1 MPVHT
6 LTVLLD
12 GGTARRI
19 RMADVRGIR
28 IVDERLRDDLDTAL
42 SVALSAAREHT
53 RSFTIHTR
61 GEGERRLEVSYLV
74 EAPVWKATYRLLL
87 ADEGRPQI
95 QGWAVVDNTTDED
108 WADIG
113 LSLISGLPVSFT
125 HDLYTPRYVPRP
137 EVAAT
142 EQQSIA
148 PPVVD
153 QSWAALD
160 ADLTAPAYAM
170 EAAAPAPMAA
180 AGAAM
185 PARMMRSAK
194 SRQAAVSSVEPQAT
208 TRAIGDLFG
217 YDVDEPVTIGA
228 HRSALVPIVLAP
240 FDGQRVL
247 LYNPRT
253 REENPVSAVE
263 MTNTTGLTLEGGPVT
278 VLDGDTYAGEAMI
291 EPVRDGETRLV
302 PYAVELGVR
311 ADATSRR
318 RHDASHRM
326 VLSRGVMTTTSWEIH
341 SATYRFSDTTGAA
354 RTLVLEHPHRGG
366 EWAVTADV
374 EPAEETPTVSRFRI
388 QVAAQGV
395 TTFEVTD
402 RREQSTTVALSSLGD
417 DILSGFAASGRLDG
431 EARGT
436 LEQVVRERQRLADLQ
451 RQVASTRD
459 ERADLVAGQ
468 DRIRQNLAALGSS
481 SQEQEY
487 RADLVG
493 RLRAQEADLDRL
505 DARLRELEAEEHQVA
520 ARVDDLLAGLEAT
533 FDVPVQG

>member
-87 ADEGRPQI
+87 AAEGAPQI

-108 WADIG
+108 WSDIS
-113 LSLISGLPVSFT
+113 LSLVSGLPVSFT
-125 HDLYTPRYVPRP
+125 HDLYTARYVPRP

-148 PPVVD
+148 PPVVEEAW
-153 QSWAALD
+153 SAD
-160 ADLTAPAYAM
+160 ADPAFPAPA
-170 EAAAPAPMAA
+170 AAAPMMV
-180 AGAAM
+180 AGGA
-185 PARMMRSAK
+185 
-194 SRQAAVSSVEPQAT
+194 PQARAMTRASRRARPAVTPVTTETT
-208 TRAIGDLFG
+208 TRSVGDLFG
-217 YDVDEPVTIGA
+217 YDIDHPVTIGA

-240 FDGQRVL
+240 FDGQSIL

-263 MTNTTGLTLEGGPVT
+263 LTNTTGLTLEGGPVT

-291 EPVRDGETRLV
+291 EPIRDGETRMV

-311 ADATSRR
+311 ADSTSDTRFDKAHQVVLER
-318 RHDASHRM
+318 GTMTAS
-326 VLSRGVMTTTSWEIH
+326 GWEMRT
-341 SATYRFSDTTGAA
+341 ATYTFTNKTHRE
-354 RTLVLEHPHRGG
+354 RTVVIEHPHPGV
-366 EWAVTADV
+366 EWEVTA
-374 EPAEETPTVSRFRI
+374 EAPAVDRTPTVHRFR
-388 QVAAQGV
+388 VALPAGV
-395 TTFEVTD
+395 TTFRVTD
-402 RREQSTTVALSSLGD
+402 RRQTWQVVELASVGD
-417 DILSGFAASGRLDG
+417 DDLAAFAAAGELDHDASERLTAAVADRRQLAG
-431 EARGT
+431 
-436 LEQVVRERQRLADLQ
+436 VRRELADAERQRD
-451 RQVASTRD
+451 T
-459 ERADLVAGQ
+459 LVSGQ
-468 DRIRQNLAALGSS
+468 ERIRQNLGSLGPS

-487 RADLVG
+487 RADLVA
-493 RLRAQEADLDRL
+493 RLRTQEGELDRL
-505 DARLRELEAEEHQVA
+505 EERVRELEAEQQALTTRIADH
-520 ARVDDLLAGLEAT
+520 LAGVHAT
-533 FDVPVQG
+533 VETPAD